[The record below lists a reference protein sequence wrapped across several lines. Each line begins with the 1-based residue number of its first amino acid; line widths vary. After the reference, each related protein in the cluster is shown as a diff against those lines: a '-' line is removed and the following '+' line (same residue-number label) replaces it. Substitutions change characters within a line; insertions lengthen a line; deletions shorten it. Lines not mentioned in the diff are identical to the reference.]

1 MAPQDRDEE
10 QQEQGFTV
18 SDKRLF
24 TKEGA
29 RREGSSR
36 PEPSRTET
44 PPPPPPRRGQ
54 PSMQGTPPPGA
65 GMPPED
71 DVPPADFST
80 YVIMLA
86 NTVMMLLGQVPDPVT
101 QQRRL
106 DLTQAKHTV
115 DILMML
121 KEKTQGNLSAEE
133 MKLLDDVLPQLQ
145 MAYVSISR
153 QAGAG

>member
-1 MAPQDRDEE
+1 
-10 QQEQGFTV
+10 
-18 SDKRLF
+18 
-24 TKEGA
+24 

-36 PEPSRTET
+36 PEPSRPEPP
-44 PPPPPPRRGQ
+44 PPPPPPRAAE
-54 PSMQGTPPPGA
+54 PSMADSPPPGA
-65 GMPPED
+65 GMPPEG

-86 NTVMMLLGQVPDPVT
+86 NTVMMMLGQVPDPVT

-106 DLTQAKHTV
+106 DLTQAKHTI

-121 KEKTQGNLSAEE
+121 QEKTRGNLDAEE
-133 MKLLDDVLPQLQ
+133 MKLLDDVMPQLQ